1 MTLPPT
7 SVPRHVDP
15 LAGIDPA
22 AVVHLSSFVVSHRM
36 AVALEEAADATV
48 VAVAAPCP
56 IP

>member
-36 AVALEEAADATV
+36 AVALEEAADAAA